1 MCALVTGVQ
10 TCALPIS
17 LVYFGKDIHEL
28 TLGEIATIAGLPKA
42 PSRDNPIANPKR
54 AHDRRDYVLGRMH
67 ELGNIS
73 DAEYQAARAE
83 PDTVHPYQAR
93 VEVDAHYAA
102 EMARAWAIEQYG
114 EDAYTRGLTVVTTID
129 SRKQRA
135 ATTAQI
141 GRAHV

>member
-1 MCALVTGVQ
+1 
-10 TCALPIS
+10 
-17 LVYFGKDIHEL
+17 
-28 TLGEIATIAGLPKA
+28 
-42 PSRDNPIANPKR
+42 
-54 AHDRRDYVLGRMH
+54 MH

-114 EDAYTRGLTVVTTID
+114 EDAYTRGLTVVTTVD

-135 ATTAQI
+135 ATTALRKALLAYDERT
-141 GRAHV
+141 GWRGPEAKLPDAAHTDAGHDDLAHAYAHRPHGADSSAPVAVSHPTNQH

>member
-1 MCALVTGVQ
+1 
-10 TCALPIS
+10 
-17 LVYFGKDIHEL
+17 
-28 TLGEIATIAGLPKA
+28 
-42 PSRDNPIANPKR
+42 
-54 AHDRRDYVLGRMH
+54 MH

-135 ATTAQI
+135 ATTALRKALLAYDERH
-141 GRAHV
+141 GRSEERTSELQSLMRISSAVFCLQKKKIAKNIQLQTRTL

>member
-1 MCALVTGVQ
+1 
-10 TCALPIS
+10 
-17 LVYFGKDIHEL
+17 
-28 TLGEIATIAGLPKA
+28 
-42 PSRDNPIANPKR
+42 
-54 AHDRRDYVLGRMH
+54 MH

-114 EDAYTRGLTVVTTID
+114 EDAYTRGLTVVTTINPRTEEHTSEIQSLMRHSHAD
-129 SRKQRA
+129 LRLKIKKNKQYIITSYNSTVSVHQDYSITHQHTNEYSPHNPNYH
-135 ATTAQI
+135 TT
-141 GRAHV
+141 